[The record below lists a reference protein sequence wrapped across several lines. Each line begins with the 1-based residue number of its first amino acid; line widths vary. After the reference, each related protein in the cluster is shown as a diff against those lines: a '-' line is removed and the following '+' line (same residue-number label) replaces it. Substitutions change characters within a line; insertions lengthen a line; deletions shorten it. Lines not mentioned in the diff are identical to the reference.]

1 MNSIGNEFFYV
12 FLIYNKVDVLYGGML
27 LMLCATVGQMVTV

>member
-12 FLIYNKVDVLYGGML
+12 FLIYNKVDVLYGGH
-27 LMLCATVGQMVTV
+27 AVDAV